1 MYAVH
6 QTNLVDRLRPSY
18 RLKAY
23 LRLEF
28 REMRLPLLVFET
40 ALYNS
45 SQLKVLSEKRG
56 PYRRGPYRL
65 CLLNLF
71 SGRGF
76 VQFAL
81 QGAAVHV
88 ECASGG
94 GNIIVLFVQHTL
106 YMFPFQMFDLGAL

>member
-81 QGAAVHV
+81 QGAAVHI
-88 ECASGG
+88 ECAGSRRDVVAMLLQYAL
-94 GNIIVLFVQHTL
+94 NV
-106 YMFPFQMFDLGAL
+106 FPFQLFDVGG